1 MFKCDKCGLCCKQVG
16 KFPFMRDYN
25 RGDGTCK
32 FLTDDNTCSI
42 YERRPPICNTELL
55 YERIYSRVM
64 TREEFDRMN
73 TAVCEKLK
81 SDAKTTQR

>member
-1 MFKCDKCGLCCKQVG
+1 MFTCDKCGLCCKQVG

-32 FLTDDNTCSI
+32 YLTKDNTCSI
-42 YERRPPICNTELL
+42 YDRRPEICNTELL

-73 TAVCEKLK
+73 TDVCEKLK
-81 SDAKTTQR
+81 SDAKTTHR

>member
-16 KFPFMRDYN
+16 KFPFMKDYN
-25 RGDGTCK
+25 RGDGTCRY
-32 FLTDDNTCSI
+32 LTDENTCSI

-73 TAVCEKLK
+73 TSVCEKLK